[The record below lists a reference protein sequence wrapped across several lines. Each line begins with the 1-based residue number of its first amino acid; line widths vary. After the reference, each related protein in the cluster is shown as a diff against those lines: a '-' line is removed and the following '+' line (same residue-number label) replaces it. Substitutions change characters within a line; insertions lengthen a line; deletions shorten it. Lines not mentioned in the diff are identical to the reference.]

1 MAQIKLDRNLD
12 VVKKRDVDK
21 MTFRE
26 IAAYLTVTDAP
37 ISESVV
43 ARIYK
48 RTKKLIQTRKVL

>member
-1 MAQIKLDRNLD
+1 MTRVKLDRNLD
-12 VVKKRDVDK
+12 IVKKRDVDR
-21 MTFRE
+21 MTFRQ

-48 RTKKLIQTRKVL
+48 RTKKQFTENKKV

>member
-43 ARIYK
+43 ARVYK
-48 RTKKLIQTRKVL
+48 HTKKLIQKVL